1 MKHIFKAAIFL
12 LILSGCSTDEGLLF
26 ETGPVGLYFEVA
38 DQATGEKLYE
48 AGVNNDNRISIK
60 NKGGEKVDY
69 SFDSERKIFEVL
81 LGWETKSDVYTVVI
95 SEDIEFEIAF
105 SLQRNSGGSCSS
117 TTLKDLQIHGAEFET
132 SSTTGNTKIFVTGH
146 L

>member
-1 MKHIFKAAIFL
+1 MKHLFKAAIFL
-12 LILSGCSTDEGLLF
+12 LILSGCSTDEGLLC
-26 ETGPVGLYFEVA
+26 ETGPVGFDFEVA
-38 DQATGEKLYE
+38 DQATGENLYE

-60 NKGGEKVDY
+60 NKSGEKVDY

-132 SSTTGNTKIFVTGH
+132 SSTTGITKFFVTGH
-146 L
+146 R